1 LRPEPVQGK
10 EQVQRRDDGVPGY
23 PRWAVVLLDG
33 AGNPTS
39 RKIQPDG
46 RICYDKDFQRV
57 IGTQN
62 GSNQSWGRVVIDQN
76 TGVVVSQF
84 PASGAGCP

>member
-1 LRPEPVQGK
+1 M
-10 EQVQRRDDGVPGY
+10 
-23 PRWAVVLLDG
+23 
-33 AGNPTS
+33 
-39 RKIQPDG
+39 
-46 RICYDKDFQRV
+46 V